1 MALFEGS
8 LSFAP
13 AVSWVTLPLHVQ
25 ARETPCCRRTPL
37 CLSSTFSRVSSI
49 RLGALATTHRPI
61 RHVHH
66 LSRSAA
72 GHFFRGTPGHRPKP
86 EALPF
91 SGEPIYFK
99 EVNSGFIG
107 TTLEQDLR
115 AQRIESLVLVGLT
128 TNHCVSTTARMAGNL
143 GFVTYVVQDATA
155 AFDRL
160 GLDGKMRSAADVH
173 SAALSDLAEEFAAI
187 VHTDD
192 VARLVGLADFA
203 NLDRCAV

>member
-1 MALFEGS
+1 MLSTNTALLVIDVQQGFLDPAWGS
-8 LSFAP
+8 RNNPEAE
-13 AVSWVTLPLHVQ
+13 ANV
-25 ARETPCCRRTPL
+25 ARLLAMWRR
-37 CLSSTFSRVSSI
+37 
-49 RLGALATTHRPI
+49 GHRPI

-66 LSRSAA
+66 SSRSAA

-91 SGEPIYFK
+91 SSEPIYLK

-115 AQRIESLVLVGLT
+115 AQRIDSLVLVGLT

-143 GFVTYVVQDATA
+143 GFVTFVVQDATA

-173 SAALSDLAEEFAAI
+173 FAALSDLAEEFAAI

-192 VARLVGLADFA
+192 VARLGGTSLPFM
-203 NLDRCAV
+203 RR

>member
-1 MALFEGS
+1 MLSTNTALLVIDVQQGFLDPAWGS
-8 LSFAP
+8 RNNPEAEANVVRLLAI
-13 AVSWVTLPLHVQ
+13 W
-25 ARETPCCRRTPL
+25 RR
-37 CLSSTFSRVSSI
+37 
-49 RLGALATTHRPI
+49 GHRPI

-66 LSRSAA
+66 SSRSAA

-91 SGEPIYFK
+91 SGEPIYLK
-99 EVNSGFIG
+99 EANSGFIG